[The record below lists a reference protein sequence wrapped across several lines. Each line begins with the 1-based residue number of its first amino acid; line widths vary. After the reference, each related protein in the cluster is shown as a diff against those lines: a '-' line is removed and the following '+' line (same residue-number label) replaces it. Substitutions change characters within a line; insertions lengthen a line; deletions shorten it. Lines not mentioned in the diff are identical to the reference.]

1 MTDNSWSGHLT
12 LGTVLDTAGVR
23 IDDILAIRHT
33 YTPDGL
39 TGTADL
45 TTEKVLAYT
54 RRQTHRNKVP
64 VTTPPLWLA
73 FMADGKRRSRF
84 LTAYENHGPVLS
96 EETEKHRYF
105 DLHPSDLLSS
115 LRERL
120 VVEWSGDTINWA
132 KKGEPAARFPVVEIA
147 DPAAVP
153 FPGFDRVIIPFTEL
167 QDMVASSRYRAWQHA
182 LSSVQGIYLITD
194 ESTGKHYVGKADG
207 GERLLGRWRRYAQTG
222 HGDNI
227 GLRSLLAGNIGAAAS
242 LRFSILRVFG
252 PDTPKADVDAS
263 EAHYKEALMSRTFG
277 LNRN

>member
-1 MTDNSWSGHLT
+1 MTEKSWSGRLT

-23 IDDILAIRHT
+23 IDGILAIRHT

-45 TTEKVLAYT
+45 APEKVLAYT

-64 VTTPPLWLA
+64 VTAPTLWFA

-96 EETEKHRYF
+96 EQTVKHRFF
-105 DLHPSDLLSS
+105 DLRPSDLLSS

-132 KKGEPAARFPVVEIA
+132 KKGEPAARSSVVEIA

-153 FPGFDRVIIPFTEL
+153 FPGFDRVIIPFT
-167 QDMVASSRYRAWQHA
+167 
-182 LSSVQGIYLITD
+182 D
-194 ESTGKHYVGKADG
+194 EVTGKHYVGKADG
-207 GERLLGRWRRYAQTG
+207 GERLLGR
-222 HGDNI
+222 
-227 GLRSLLAGNIGAAAS
+227 
-242 LRFSILRVFG
+242 
-252 PDTPKADVDAS
+252 
-263 EAHYKEALMSRTFG
+263 
-277 LNRN
+277 